1 MARSGD
7 RCLSRAGG
15 LLTDGLLPA
24 PPARAGCNKCFR
36 VSENLG
42 GNTVFKCQ
50 WTDCGHTVP
59 RDLNGAAGIFARRVA
74 LTADPAL
81 REVTNAT
88 TTRPAWL
95 PAASL

>member
-1 MARSGD
+1 MLTA
-7 RCLSRAGG
+7 CPSRE
-15 LLTDGLLPA
+15 
-24 PPARAGCNKCFR
+24 GCNKCFR

-74 LTADPAL
+74 LTARPSL
-81 REVTNAT
+81 GKITTAT

-95 PAASL
+95 PPASL